1 MERLGKD
8 TKCPECKNELDDK
21 DGVFF
26 DKWADKKECPYCN
39 LEIQYVKQFK
49 RDIGNPY
56 CDYVWEE
63 TYIKWERG

>member
-26 DKWADKKECPYCN
+26 DKWAVKKECPYCKLKSN
-39 LEIQYVKQFK
+39 MSSNSK
-49 RDIGNPY
+49 
-56 CDYVWEE
+56 E
-63 TYIKWERG
+63 T